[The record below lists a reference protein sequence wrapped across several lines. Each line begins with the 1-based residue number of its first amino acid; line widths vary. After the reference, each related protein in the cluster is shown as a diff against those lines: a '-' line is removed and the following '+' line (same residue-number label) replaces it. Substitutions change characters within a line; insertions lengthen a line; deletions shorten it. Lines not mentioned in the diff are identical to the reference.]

1 MFLGTITV
9 AYSASELFKILT
21 KTPWSFRTIWLLKSG
36 TFSWLWRHRREGAW
50 RWRHWGFVL
59 VNTWRLASLK
69 QMLIALS
76 SSGLVTN
83 QYLITKSKEHNPI
96 AYYDT
101 EVNLI
106 LMAMWHS
113 RQDPSSWPG
122 IEPSLSVL
130 KVWSL
135 NRWTTMDIQA
145 NLSLDNCMVMWA
157 IKGKLS
163 EGP

>member
-1 MFLGTITV
+1 M
-9 AYSASELFKILT
+9 
-21 KTPWSFRTIWLLKSG
+21 
-36 TFSWLWRHRREGAW
+36 
-50 RWRHWGFVL
+50 L

-69 QMLIALS
+69 QMLIAIS

-96 AYYDT
+96 AYYYT
-101 EVNLI
+101 EVNLS
-106 LMAMWHS
+106 LMAMWYS

-122 IEPSLSVL
+122 IKPSLSVL

-135 NRWTTMDIQA
+135 NHWITMDIQA